1 MKKII
6 AIIAIAIA
14 TIATAN
20 AKVVK
25 GHVNDRDGYP
35 VEGIRIAVVDEDN
48 NGKRTI
54 IRTDENGYFE
64 LRVPDTLDV
73 SVVKDLFST
82 GVITVR
88 DFKNTRK
95 GLEITIDVAV
105 QLEKA
110 ICYAEKK

>member
-35 VEGIRIAVVDEDN
+35 VEGIEDN

-64 LRVPDTLDV
+64 LRVPDTFDV

>member
-64 LRVPDTLDV
+64 LRVPDTFD
-73 SVVKDLFST
+73 VKDLFST

>member
-54 IRTDENGYFE
+54 IRTDENGCHHYYSKNIAFFHIS
-64 LRVPDTLDV
+64 RKDRQGDV
-73 SVVKDLFST
+73 WS
-82 GVITVR
+82 
-88 DFKNTRK
+88 
-95 GLEITIDVAV
+95 
-105 QLEKA
+105 
-110 ICYAEKK
+110 